1 MTSDGPKSS
10 KCSQIESRKIHLI
23 SKSNVPPP
31 PILLSSHP
39 LSQTNQS
46 STLRYL
52 FELGGNA
59 CVECL
64 EFTLSC
70 FVLFPSSLL
79 TKEIVPKQSYINLH
93 LQDLIISLSLSL
105 SLSAYMCVYLS
116 FAQLRSR
123 GKTQGFRR
131 ERERRKRKKKK
142 KKKKKKQKVK
152 GV

>member
-46 STLRYL
+46 STLRSL

-105 SLSAYMCVYLS
+105 SLSLRICVSIYHLLNS
-116 FAQLRSR
+116 GVEGRLK
-123 GKTQGFRR
+123 GLEER
-131 ERERRKRKKKK
+131 EREGKGKRKRKRKSKK
-142 KKKKKKQKVK
+142 
-152 GV
+152 

>member
-59 CVECL
+59 GVECL

-93 LQDLIISLSLSL
+93 LQDLIISHSLSLSL
-105 SLSAYMCVYLS
+105 SLSLRICVSIYHLHNS
-116 FAQLRSR
+116 GVEGRLK
-123 GKTQGFRR
+123 GLEER
-131 ERERRKRKKKK
+131 EREGKGKRKRKRKSKK
-142 KKKKKKQKVK
+142 
-152 GV
+152 